1 MEIIESYKIRLKPTE
16 EQEILFKKSVGVRR
30 FIYNWCIEQELN
42 SNKFIPIGELR
53 KRITVMKKQEAY
65 KFLNEVSCNVIKQS
79 ARDLS
84 TAYTNYFNLVRQKD
98 YIRYSKKTMQKAKRR
113 NKILTVYESY

>member
-1 MEIIESYKIRLKPTE
+1 MEIIKSYKIRLKPTE

-98 YIRYSKKTMQKAKRR
+98 YIRYSKKDDTK
-113 NKILTVYESY
+113 S